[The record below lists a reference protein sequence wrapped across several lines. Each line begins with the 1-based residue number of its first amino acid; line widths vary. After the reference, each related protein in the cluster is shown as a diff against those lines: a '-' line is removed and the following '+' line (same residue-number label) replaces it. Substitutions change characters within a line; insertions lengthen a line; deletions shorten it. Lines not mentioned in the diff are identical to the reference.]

1 MISQIPIVIEQTAQG
16 ERSYDIFAR
25 LMKER
30 IIFIGRQID
39 DYMASVVVAQ
49 MLFLAGDDPEKDIS
63 LYINSPGGYIHAG
76 IAIYDTMQYI
86 RCPIQT
92 ICMGMAA
99 SMAAVLLSAGTK
111 GKRYA
116 LPNARTLIHQPMG
129 GIQGQATDM
138 EIQTKEIL
146 KARAKLDEILAFHTG
161 QPIEKIAA
169 DTERNFFMSAE
180 ESKEYGLIDE
190 IIKKQK

>member
-39 DYMASVVVAQ
+39 DYLASVVVAQ
-49 MLFLAGDDPEKDIS
+49 MLFLAADDPEKDIS
-63 LYINSPGGYIHAG
+63 LYINSPGGYVHAG
-76 IAIYDTMQYI
+76 LAIYDTMQYI
-86 RCPIQT
+86 RSEIQT
-92 ICMGMAA
+92 ICMGMSA

-111 GKRYA
+111 GKRFI

-129 GIQGQATDM
+129 GISGQATDL
-138 EIQTKEIL
+138 EIHTKEIVRTRERL
-146 KARAKLDEILAFHTG
+146 NDILASHTG
-161 QPIEKIAA
+161 QPRERISK
-169 DTERNFFMSAE
+169 DTDRNFFMNAH
-180 ESKEYGLIDE
+180 ESKEYGLVDE
-190 IIKKQK
+190 IITKK

>member
-1 MISQIPIVIEQTAQG
+1 
-16 ERSYDIFAR
+16 
-25 LMKER
+25 MKER